1 VANTHAEATAAHE
14 PKLQA
19 EVVVAREIQRIREAM
34 ARQARKDA
42 DDLKKKLEDVE
53 RKAKDA
59 ASDLQ
64 AVVEG
69 TFSSLLRANSICFYK
84 VLVTTLQP

>member
-1 VANTHAEATAAHE
+1 MHAEAAAARE
-14 PKLQA
+14 VKLQA
-19 EVVVAREIQRIREAM
+19 EVTAAREIQCVKEAM
-34 ARQARKDA
+34 VHQARKDA
-42 DDLKKKLEDVE
+42 DNLKQKLEDAE

-69 TFSSLLRANSICFYK
+69 SFSSWLWADSMCFYK
-84 VLVTTLQP
+84 VSVTTLQP